1 MENIREVIFF
11 TCLLFEFGHKLGLSS
26 KITPVIIFFVSYVE
40 TSMLCCKTFPP
51 VSSLDPDLYGDP
63 KSSIT
68 EDDLEPLLEGFS
80 VKEVMMLS
88 SFSKHFKFRR
98 RKIRPSFMRL
108 RIFSSKTKTLID

>member
-1 MENIREVIFF
+1 M
-11 TCLLFEFGHKLGLSS
+11 
-26 KITPVIIFFVSYVE
+26 
-40 TSMLCCKTFPP
+40 FPP
-51 VSSLDPDLYGDP
+51 MSTLDPEEYGDP

-108 RIFSSKTKTLID
+108 RIFSSKTRTFID